1 MAHPHQEILQA
12 ISDYLQSG
20 LEMVKELG
28 PDLAAVRVKLTGTL
42 TTNQNFVHGL
52 MGQSRAA
59 MDAGIAPTN
68 DIHKPPTHQ
77 FGVKLIYPDANK
89 PLRPGV
95 SNPDS
100 MEKTKFLA
108 EVNDWYANFTSLQ
121 DEKIFNKSTIPG
133 GLLVL
138 QGVAKKAGFEN
149 FEETEIGL
157 QWIAGVKKAIEAKE
171 MAQRLLDDA
180 ELTLKKKT
188 K

>member
-52 MGQSRAA
+52 MGQSRSA
-59 MDAGIAPTN
+59 MDAGITPT
-68 DIHKPPTHQ
+68 
-77 FGVKLIYPDANK
+77 NK